1 MEAVP
6 RPRLFTFR
14 NGLFRSP
21 AFYRPAYGV
30 FNLAAWVVAPRLGM
44 RRTMWSGWAR
54 DWEEETTSDLIV
66 SRALAGARPG
76 AILLLHDSDGSPG
89 SPDRTLAALPGIL
102 WGLSQRRLEPVTLTS
117 LVMEPLS

>member
-89 SPDRTLAALPGIL
+89 SGIL